1 MKTDNW
7 PYKWFGIWKEMGPGY
22 NSCPSVYDW
31 IDPEEVASYGDDLP
45 RIKNYLRKATI
56 IVTTSAM
63 AFPNIISGKSKREDS
78 VSYQTDGT
86 WVWFDDLAEYVE
98 LNNVALPR
106 NFYTH
111 MKKHSFIPPDASN
124 VNPDDLDWP
133 SSIKSIG

>member
-7 PYKWFGIWKEMGPGY
+7 PYKWFGIWKEMGPSY
-22 NSCPSVYDW
+22 NSCPSIYDW

-56 IVTTSAM
+56 IVTTSA
-63 AFPNIISGKSKREDS
+63 I
-78 VSYQTDGT
+78 
-86 WVWFDDLAEYVE
+86 
-98 LNNVALPR
+98 NVALPR

-111 MKKHSFIPPDASN
+111 IKKHSFIPPDASN
-124 VNPDDLDWP
+124 VNADDLDWP